1 MGMAH
6 LASTDLAAVVD
17 DADVIVFC
25 VPIGAMPGL
34 AEQIAPMI
42 RPDALVTDVGSVK
55 GPVVETLTPIFK
67 QRGKYVGSHPMAGS
81 EQSGLAAARAN
92 LFDGSICILTPQP
105 GVCPETVEAL
115 GRFWRLV
122 GCELRTLSP
131 TEHDRIIGLVSHL
144 PHLLAAALMDFVC
157 AEDPN
162 SVNFCGN
169 GFRDT
174 TRVASG
180 PSNMWTEIFAFNRP
194 ALSGQLERLIS
205 HLVEVSRHL
214 AQGNDSKINQLLT
227 HAKTERDHI
236 KREI

>member
-1 MGMAH
+1 MGMVH

-55 GPVVETLTPIFK
+55 GPVVETLTSIFK
-67 QRGKYVGSHPMAGS
+67 QRGKFVGSHPMAGS
-81 EQSGLAAARAN
+81 EQSGLAAARTN
-92 LFDGSICILTPQP
+92 LFDGSVCILTPHP
-105 GVCPETVEAL
+105 EACPESVDAL

-122 GCELRTLSP
+122 GCELQTLSP

-180 PSNMWTEIFAFNRP
+180 PPNMWTEIFAFNRP

-205 HLVEVSRHL
+205 HLGEVSRHL
-214 AQGNDSKINQLLT
+214 AQGEDSKINQLLT
-227 HAKTERDHI
+227 HAKTKRDHI
-236 KREI
+236 RREI